1 MDPNYPASANPRTG
15 MIGNDHQGMSPRRP
29 TVLEGELIGPS
40 NGVAA
45 TQPRRQQLGAEA
57 PGDKAMANGV
67 SSTEGMDPPR
77 PDQDEGSQPV
87 MSPPVPSVSDFL
99 STSAALNRDD
109 QGATFS
115 AGVPP
120 EVTKAYVEF
129 RVDPVEASL
138 RATLKSVA
146 KFQADHLGHPEFL
159 EMILLRLS
167 VVVECVQSLC
177 SGGSFRVVS
186 FVVDVLG
193 ARACVLVAGP
203 SGFVCADLLTVTL
216 ESLTLPVPSAK
227 TPTAP
232 EIVRLSVTAEADKLL
247 ACSGQGGVFFC
258 FDKASAQKK
267 VIHVTAVKALI
278 YLAAIHLGPGFQWE
292 AGILDRVEPAG
303 KAAGPSSS
311 SGPAISDRLGVL
323 VQVQTAMSE
332 SWTSRTKEPEVV
344 KRGLTELPKLAEMGP
359 NSAIDVGDWLHGLQ
373 NHMGDLSNNSGQWW
387 SEVMQCLTQYYEAYL
402 AASNVGKLTLRAED
416 YESALLKDTK

>member
-120 EVTKAYVEF
+120 EVQSTG
-129 RVDPVEASL
+129 VD
-138 RATLKSVA
+138 
-146 KFQADHLGHPEFL
+146 
-159 EMILLRLS
+159 LS
-167 VVVECVQSLC
+167 
-177 SGGSFRVVS
+177 
-186 FVVDVLG
+186 
-193 ARACVLVAGP
+193 
-203 SGFVCADLLTVTL
+203 
-216 ESLTLPVPSAK
+216 
-227 TPTAP
+227 
-232 EIVRLSVTAEADKLL
+232 
-247 ACSGQGGVFFC
+247 QGGVRVQ
-258 FDKASAQKK
+258 A
-267 VIHVTAVKALI
+267 
-278 YLAAIHLGPGFQWE
+278 GGFEFSPPE
-292 AGILDRVEPAG
+292 AF
-303 KAAGPSSS
+303 PSEQPQPS
-311 SGPAISDRLGVL
+311 
-323 VQVQTAMSE
+323 
-332 SWTSRTKEPEVV
+332 TSTSTST
-344 KRGLTELPKLAEMGP
+344 GC
-359 NSAIDVGDWLHGLQ
+359 S
-373 NHMGDLSNNSGQWW
+373 
-387 SEVMQCLTQYYEAYL
+387 
-402 AASNVGKLTLRAED
+402 TL
-416 YESALLKDTK
+416 